1 MAGRHLDRPA
11 HAGRE
16 VIVNSPPDSTE
27 TKVAGGID
35 FTSLAAR
42 QEPVKILYRITSIAR
57 TLNPR
62 YPTNLAVL
70 LLLPPAAGVAGAMAF
85 MRGSGLP
92 DIAQAALFGAVAVVA
107 AWAFARE
114 LAPDLERLAFPSMLL
129 TFGAFLTV
137 ESSSLLLL
145 IATQFLVRIVNR
157 SVGLPA
163 RVIDSVFVA
172 VLTVWSAWGG
182 AFPGLGLV
190 GALAFGLD
198 ASMAERL
205 RRQWFFAGI
214 CLAATWFCLDRQG
227 LSWTPETLPATAAGL
242 LLIVTVAYGLTV
254 RRTRRVTSLG
264 DATGM
269 PLSSARVRAGMAV
282 GLLAGLQ
289 SLTRGQAGLEAAALV
304 WAVLAAVPLGALV
317 WPRR

>member
-1 MAGRHLDRPA
+1 MGFAPFP
-11 HAGRE
+11 
-16 VIVNSPPDSTE
+16 I
-27 TKVAGGID
+27 
-35 FTSLAAR
+35 R
-42 QEPVKILYRITSIAR
+42 QEPVDPLYRFLYRFTSIAR
-57 TLNPR
+57 TLSPR
-62 YPTNLAVL
+62 HPTNLAVL
-70 LLLPPAAGVAGAMAF
+70 LLLPATAGVAGGMAL

-92 DIAQAALFGAVAVVA
+92 DIALSALFGVGAAVAG
-107 AWAFARE
+107 WAFARE
-114 LAPDLERLAFPSMLL
+114 LAPELERLAFLGLLL

-145 IATQFLVRIVNR
+145 FAAQFMVRIVNR
-157 SVGLPA
+157 SVGPPA

-172 VLTVWSAWGG
+172 TLTVWAAWSG
-182 AFPGLGLV
+182 AFPGLGLI

-198 ASMAERL
+198 ASMTEHL

-227 LSWTPETLPATAAGL
+227 LSWTPETLPATAAGMIV
-242 LLIVTVAYGLTV
+242 IVTVAYGLTV
-254 RRTRRVTSLG
+254 GRTRRVHSLA

-282 GLLAGLQ
+282 GLLVGLQ
-289 SLTRGQAGLEAAALV
+289 ALTRGLAGLEAAALV